1 MKTEAD
7 GRTAYENATLAVEKA
22 KSLAQIPTLKSYKA
36 VINSSDAPQDN
47 CEFALVCEY
56 DDIAGLEAYQI
67 HPLHKEFGKFITP
80 LRDTRACIDFEYEQ

>member
-1 MKTEAD
+1 
-7 GRTAYENATLAVEKA
+7 L
-22 KSLAQIPTLKSYKA
+22 
-36 VINSSDAPQDN
+36 
-47 CEFALVCEY
+47 ALVCEY